1 MTRYFLAAVLAAVG
15 LVMMAW
21 SDGKPG
27 PTPPPDPE
35 GRLQL
40 RGLFVGPTAGDDAYV
55 IAALCAE
62 LADVIAWDGKLDNP
76 RLSSGVAF
84 DDLRIAARESRMRGV
99 SIGERQPHVRDAIH
113 EFLDDQ
119 VGTSGGPVDDEQR
132 RAWVT
137 AYREIARAA
146 SVAAR

>member
-1 MTRYFLAAVLAAVG
+1 MNRYMIAAVLAVAG
-15 LVMMAW
+15 LALMLVDRAP
-21 SDGKPG
+21 S

-40 RGLFVGPTAGDDAYV
+40 RGMFVGPTAGDDAIT
-55 IAALCAE
+55 IACLCAE
-62 LADVIAWDGKLDNP
+62 LADVIAWDGKLDKP
-76 RLSSGVAF
+76 RLATGVAF

-113 EFLDDQ
+113 DFLDEQ

-132 RAWVT
+132 KAWVT

-146 SVAAR
+146 HAATR

>member
-1 MTRYFLAAVLAAVG
+1 MTRYILAAVLAAVG
-15 LVMMAW
+15 LVMMAI
-21 SDGKPG
+21 DGKPS
-27 PTPPPDPE
+27 PPPPPEPE

-40 RGLFVGPTAGDDAYV
+40 RGLFVGPTAGDDAHV

-62 LADVIAWDGKLDNP
+62 LADVIEWDGKLDKP
-76 RLSSGVAF
+76 RLASGVAF
-84 DDLRIAARESRMRGV
+84 DDLRIAAREARMRGV
-99 SIGERQPHVRDAIH
+99 SIGERQPHVRDLIH
-113 EFLDDQ
+113 AFLDGQ
-119 VGTSGGPVDDEQR
+119 VGTSGGAVDDEQR

>member
-1 MTRYFLAAVLAAVG
+1 MTRYFVAAMLVLIALLAMTV
-15 LVMMAW
+15 
-21 SDGKPG
+21 DGMPG
-27 PTPPPDPE
+27 PQPPPDPE

-40 RGLFVGPTAGDDAYV
+40 RGMFVGPTAGDDAIT
-55 IAALCAE
+55 IACLCAE
-62 LADVIAWDGKLDNP
+62 LADVIAWDGKLDKP
-76 RLSSGVAF
+76 RLATGVSF
-84 DDLRIAARESRMRGV
+84 DDLRIAAREARMRGV

-113 EFLDDQ
+113 DFLDEQ

-146 SVAAR
+146 HAATR